1 MWLVNE
7 ARRANEVGVPGVF
20 KNNAVRELTARWE
33 WMTFDIHRIAY
44 ALAPDYHHENVF
56 AMGPVMLSVREVV
69 RFFADSA
76 KDAIEAL
83 REFTE
88 FKNNNDVLL
97 FPPGEH
103 GKTNTGMPPK
113 AF

>member
-7 ARRANEVGVPGVF
+7 AWTANDSEVPNAF

-56 AMGPVMLSVREVV
+56 AMGPVMRSVREVHDYV
-69 RFFADSA
+69 PDQTTTA
-76 KDAIEAL
+76 EL
-83 REFTE
+83 
-88 FKNNNDVLL
+88 
-97 FPPGEH
+97 
-103 GKTNTGMPPK
+103 
-113 AF
+113 